1 MKTLRTLLVAA
12 LTVALAPVVAL
23 AQGGTIRGTVT
34 EQGSGNTLQG
44 VQVSVVGTNLTVVTN
59 QQGRFVINNVAAGQ
73 RTLRAARI
81 GFTAGTRVVTVGA
94 QPVDVAF
101 TLSPDVLGLD
111 ELVVI
116 GYGQTERRN
125 AAGGAIASI
134 RPAEVAADLPTP
146 TISEVLQGRVAGVQ
160 VSQNSG
166 TPGSAISVRV
176 RGASSISAGNEPL
189 YVIDG
194 VPAITGDFSAVSGSL
209 GGQNV
214 DALADLNPN
223 EIESIEVLKDASA
236 AAIYGSR
243 ASNGVVLI
251 TTRRGRAAER
261 PEIRFN
267 AWYADQRP
275 WRIPEFTNAAQYLE
289 LYNEAWTN
297 DGYQE
302 IGYET
307 LFDYYNDAL
316 GANLD
321 TSGATDT
328 DWLDEVI
335 NPAGMASLFG
345 SISGGTERT
354 RYFVS
359 GSRLQQ
365 DGIVSPQAY
374 ERLNGRLNLDYSVSD
389 KLTLGTS
396 IGLTRSDNDRSASD
410 NNIYSPFANAI
421 AAAPIEPVRGADGEL
436 YPGDIYI
443 NPVYLRENQVEER
456 GLRVLAN
463 AFANY
468 QLTDWLSAR
477 LNTGVDQYSN
487 RSYLYNTPDIPP
499 GAPTGTGITGN
510 SYASKVLAEGTLN
523 WDVDVNDANSFTG
536 VVGAS
541 YEDNDSEFNF
551 VSGSGFSTDQFRF
564 LNSAAVISGGGDGP
578 TEYNLGS
585 FFGRATHTWADRI
598 TTTLNFRA
606 DGSTRFGESNR
617 WGFFPSASVLL
628 RPGLSSLPG
637 GGTTFSDLALRA
649 SYGLTG
655 NQEGLGDFAS
665 LGLFTGGAAYGDRGG
680 IAPAQL
686 PNPDLSWEKTT
697 QLNIGGDLG
706 LFDDRLGVSFDWYRK
721 NTTDLLLAR
730 PLPRSTGFAGVTEN
744 IGAMTNTGME
754 LALRAQLVRNSAPN
768 GLSWTT
774 EFNVSTNRNKV
785 TELYNNQPIPL
796 GLSSSVRIEEGQP
809 LGFFYG
815 YVADGL
821 FRDQAQICQRLNAQ
835 ETSANRNARCAAAGL
850 AFQNAGTSLGD
861 LRFRDIDSFGPD
873 GKLTGK
879 PDGIINS
886 ADRTNIGSPWPDYQ
900 GGWSNNLRFQGV
912 DLTAFFQFSQG
923 NETFNGMRFYYDN
936 PASGD
941 NLRTYVLDR
950 YSEDNPD
957 GTHPR
962 VTLDDVNTNARAS
975 SAFVE
980 DGSYVRL
987 KNVVLGYTLPA
998 RMSGRIGFNSLR
1010 VYAQGQNLVTWTDY
1024 SGFDPEVNFTGSDP
1038 VTRGYDFYT
1047 LPQTRT
1053 ISIGVD
1059 VGL

>member
-12 LTVALAPVVAL
+12 LTVALAPVAAL
-23 AQGGTIRGTVT
+23 AQGGTIRGQVT
-34 EQGSGNTLQG
+34 EQGSGQTLQG
-44 VQVSVVGTNLTVVTN
+44 VTVSVVGTNLTVVTN
-59 QQGRFVINNVAAGQ
+59 QEGRFVINNVATGQ

-81 GFTAGTRVVTVGA
+81 GFTAGSRTVTVGA
-94 QPVDVAF
+94 QPVDVTF

-166 TPGSAISVRV
+166 TPGAAISVRV
-176 RGASSISAGNEPL
+176 RGSSSISAGNEPL

-194 VPAITGDFSAVSGSL
+194 VPAIQGDFSASSGAL
-209 GGQNV
+209 GGQSI

-289 LYNEAWTN
+289 LYNEAWEN
-297 DGYQE
+297 DGYPE
-302 IGYET
+302 YFAEFGLDFPTY
-307 LFDYYNDAL
+307 FDYLNDPDFGLA
-316 GANLD
+316 ANLD

-328 DWLDEVI
+328 DWLDEVM

-365 DGIVSPQAY
+365 DGIVAPQAY

-396 IGLTRSDNDRSASD
+396 IGLTRSVNDRAASD

-421 AAAPIEPVRGADGEL
+421 ASAPIEPVRGADGQF

-443 NPVYLRENQVEER
+443 NPVYLRENQAEER
-456 GLRVLAN
+456 SLRVLAN

-477 LNTGVDQYSN
+477 FNTGVDQYN
-487 RSYLYNTPDIPP
+487 LRSYLYQTPDIPP
-499 GAPTGTGITGN
+499 GAPSGSGTTGN

-523 WDVDVNDANSFTG
+523 WDLDLNDANSFTG

-541 YEDNDSEFNF
+541 YEDNDTEFNF

-578 TEYNLGS
+578 SEYNLGS
-585 FFGRATHTWADRI
+585 FFGRATHTWSDRI

-606 DGSTRFGESNR
+606 DGSTRFGERNR
-617 WGFFPSASVLL
+617 WGYFPSASVLF
-628 RPGLSSLPG
+628 RPGLSALPG
-637 GGTTFSDLALRA
+637 GGSTFSDLALRA

-655 NQEGLGDFAS
+655 NQEGLGNFAS

-680 IAPAQL
+680 IAPTQL

-697 QLNIGGDLG
+697 QLNLGGDLG
-706 LFDDRLGVSFDWYRK
+706 LFDDRLGLSFDWYRK

-730 PLPRSTGFAGVTEN
+730 PLPRATGFAGVTEN
-744 IGAMTNTGME
+744 IGAMTNTGVE

-774 EFNVSTNRNKV
+774 EFNVSSNRNEV
-785 TELYNNQPIPL
+785 TELYDDQPIPL
-796 GLSSSVRIEEGQP
+796 GLSSSVRIEEGEE

-815 YVADGL
+815 YQAEGL
-821 FRDQAQICQRLNAQ
+821 FRDAADICRSQSG
-835 ETSANRNARCAAAGL
+835 ESSANRNARCAAAGM
-850 AFQNAGTSLGD
+850 AFQNGGTTLGD
-861 LRFRDIDSFGPD
+861 VRYRDVNG
-873 GKLTGK
+873 
-879 PDGIINS
+879 DGIINS
-886 ADRTNIGSPWPDYQ
+886 ADRTKIGSPWPDFQ
-900 GGWSNNLRFQGV
+900 GGWSNNLRFQGL

-936 PASGD
+936 PSAGD

-962 VTLDDVNTNARAS
+962 VTIDDVNSNARAS
-975 SAFVE
+975 SLFVE

-987 KNVVLGYTLPA
+987 KNVVLGYTLPS
-998 RMSGRIGFNSLR
+998 RMSGAIGFNSLR

-1024 SGFDPEVNFTGSDP
+1024 SGFDPEVNFSGNDP

>member
-34 EQGSGNTLQG
+34 EQGSGNALQG

-59 QQGRFVINNVAAGQ
+59 QEGRFVINNAPAGQ

-81 GFTAGTRVVTVGA
+81 GFTAGTRAVTVGA
-94 QPVDVAF
+94 QPVDVTF

-134 RPAEVAADLPTP
+134 RPAEVAQDLPTP

-160 VSQNSG
+160 VQQNSG
-166 TPGSAISVRV
+166 TPGAAISVRV

-194 VPAITGDFSAVSGSL
+194 VPAIQGDFSAFGAATL
-209 GGQNV
+209 GGQSV

-289 LYNEAWTN
+289 LYNEAWEN
-297 DGYQE
+297 DGYADAT
-302 IGYET
+302 YPT
-307 LFDYYNDAL
+307 LFHFYNDAY
-316 GANLD
+316 GYNLD
-321 TSGATDT
+321 PSGATDT

-365 DGIVSPQAY
+365 DGIVAPQAY
-374 ERLNGRLNLDYSVSD
+374 ERLNGRLNLDYSVND

-421 AAAPIEPVRGADGEL
+421 ASAPIERVRYENGDL
-436 YPGDIYI
+436 YPGDIYV

-477 LNTGVDQYSN
+477 LNTGVDQYNN
-487 RSYLYNTPDIPP
+487 RSYLYNTPDVAP

-523 WDVDVNDANSFTG
+523 WDLDINDENSFTG

-564 LNSAAVISGGGDGP
+564 LNSAAVINGGGDGP

-585 FFGRATHTWADRI
+585 FFGRATHTWADRV

-606 DGSTRFGESNR
+606 DGSTRFGEANR
-617 WGFFPSASVLL
+617 WGFFPSASVLF
-628 RPGLSSLPG
+628 RPGLSGLPG

-680 IAPAQL
+680 IAPQQL
-686 PNPDLSWEKTT
+686 PNPNLSWEKTT

-730 PLPRSTGFAGVTEN
+730 PLPRATGFAGVTEN

-774 EFNVSTNRNKV
+774 EFNVSSNRNKV
-785 TELYNNQPIPL
+785 TELYNGEPIPL
-796 GLSSSVRIEEGQP
+796 GLSSSVRIEEDEP
-809 LGFFYG
+809 LGYFYG
-815 YVADGL
+815 YVAEGL
-821 FRDQAQICQRLNAQ
+821 FRDQADICLGQQ
-835 ETSANRNARCAAAGL
+835 GESSANRNARCAAAGL

-861 LRFRDIDSFGPD
+861 YRFSDING
-873 GKLTGK
+873 
-879 PDGIINS
+879 DGIINS
-886 ADRTNIGSPWPDYQ
+886 LDRTKIGSPWPDFQ

-936 PASGD
+936 PSTGD
-941 NLRTYVLDR
+941 NLRTYALDR
-950 YSEDNPD
+950 YSADNPD

-962 VTLDDVNTNARAS
+962 VTLDDANTNARAS

-987 KNVVLGYTLPA
+987 KNVVLGYTLPT
-998 RMSGRIGFNSLR
+998 RISGRIGFNSLR
-1010 VYAQGQNLVTWTDY
+1010 VYAQGQNLATWTDY
-1024 SGFDPEVNFTGSDP
+1024 SGFDPEVNYAGNDP